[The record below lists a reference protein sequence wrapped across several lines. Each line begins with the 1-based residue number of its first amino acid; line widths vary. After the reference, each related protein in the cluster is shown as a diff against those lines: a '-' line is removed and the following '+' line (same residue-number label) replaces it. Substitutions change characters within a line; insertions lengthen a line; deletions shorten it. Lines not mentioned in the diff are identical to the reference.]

1 MYITTKN
8 PKTVKMVNCVVCI
21 LLTIFKNWE
30 QKKVGEA
37 YHSFEIYMQS
47 SYEYYKDCCQLL
59 YMEIYST
66 EDKNG

>member
-8 PKTVKMVNCVVCI
+8 PKKVKMVNCVVCI

-47 SYEYYKDCCQLL
+47 S
-59 YMEIYST
+59 
-66 EDKNG
+66 